1 MIALSSQNDK
11 IQRTTDSITVL
22 TAKNPEG
29 KTRLAKRW
37 VSLIEEPEPY
47 SGAKWYTQRYQ
58 PHVYA
63 LAQGMRSRPQLYRAV
78 TALVRLEDVS
88 RERLDRLAHASNSP
102 DLIRQLRRVYGIPV
116 ITTRTRKRRIADR
129 DRMPG
134 VYSLPPDMKSICRA
148 ALKLVAEGAVCL

>member
-1 MIALSSQNDK
+1 MLNFEDVVMGVAL
-11 IQRTTDSITVL
+11 TTPTTV
-22 TAKNPEG
+22 TAYRYSAPDF
-29 KTRLAKRW
+29 TR
-37 VSLIEEPEPY
+37 S
-47 SGAKWYTQRYQ
+47 QRYQ